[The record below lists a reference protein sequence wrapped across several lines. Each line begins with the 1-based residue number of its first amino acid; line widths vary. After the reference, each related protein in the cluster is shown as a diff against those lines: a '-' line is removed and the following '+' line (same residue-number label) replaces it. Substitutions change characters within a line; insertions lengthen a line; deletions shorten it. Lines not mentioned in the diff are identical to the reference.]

1 MGRARLTRID
11 AVREMA
17 AAVDA
22 FRNEA
27 IAALEGLDMDI
38 RRALE
43 WIHGDRREHWDH
55 EVRRGWDR
63 ITQARI
69 QLQQART
76 VRRVGDHEPACP
88 DEKKALDRAKRRLE
102 TAQAKVEAVRHCA
115 RAIDEAVNE
124 YRGAKTPLAS
134 WLESEA
140 FKAIAALRRMMDH
153 LDSYVAMQAPSAA
166 ATSPPLPPGEGR
178 REGKDAVDTIVPEV
192 ASTQY
197 AVPSF
202 QEQQPSTVEQSQTV
216 EQVAAAPGTVHCV
229 LSTGDRTSGTDEPP
243 QSEQPATASK
253 PSGGP
258 A

>member
-63 ITQARI
+63 ITQARL

-102 TAQAKVEAVRHCA
+102 TAQQKVEAVRHSA
-115 RAIDEAVNE
+115 RAIDEAVDD

-140 FKAIAALRRMMDH
+140 LKAIAALRRMMDN
-153 LDSYVAMQAPSAA
+153 LDTYVAMQAPSSAA
-166 ATSPPLPPGEGR
+166 INTPLAP
-178 REGKDAVDTIVPEV
+178 REDLSKGMTTPDVRVADA

-197 AVPSF
+197 PVLSSPEQESQAIENPPVPST
-202 QEQQPSTVEQSQTV
+202 ECSVPD
-216 EQVAAAPGTVHCV
+216 
-229 LSTGDRTSGTDEPP
+229 TGANAE
-243 QSEQPATASK
+243 
-253 PSGGP
+253 GGP

>member
-11 AVREMA
+11 AVEEMV

-27 IAALEGLDMDI
+27 IAVLEGLDMDV

-43 WIHGDRREHWDH
+43 WIHDDRRVHWDH

-76 VRRVGDHEPACP
+76 MRRVGDRDPDCP

-102 TAQAKVEAVRHCA
+102 TAQQKVEAVRSSA
-115 RAIDEAVNE
+115 REIDQAVND

-134 WLESEA
+134 WLESDSL
-140 FKAIAALRRMMDH
+140 KAIAALRRMMEN
-153 LDSYVAMQAPSAA
+153 LETYVAMQAPSGTAIGPP
-166 ATSPPLPPGEGR
+166 SPSVE
-178 REGKDAVDTIVPEV
+178 A

-197 AVPSF
+197 SVPSASERRL
-202 QEQQPSTVEQSQTV
+202 QADKQATDE
-216 EQVAAAPGTVHCV
+216 PGTVYSV
-229 LSTGDRTSGTDEPP
+229 PSTWHARTGTR
-243 QSEQPATASK
+243 
-253 PSGGP
+253 
-258 A
+258 

>member
-43 WIHGDRREHWDH
+43 WIHGDRREHWNG

-102 TAQAKVEAVRHCA
+102 TAQAKVEAVRQLCP
-115 RAIDEAVNE
+115 RDR
-124 YRGAKTPLAS
+124 RGRERLSRRKDAAGKLAG
-134 WLESEA
+134 
-140 FKAIAALRRMMDH
+140 IGGPQGDRR
-153 LDSYVAMQAPSAA
+153 AA
-166 ATSPPLPPGEGR
+166 ADDGQSGYLCGHAGAQRRGGERPAAAGR
-178 REGKDAVDTIVPEV
+178 RASYEYSVL
-192 ASTQY
+192 STQY
-197 AVPSF
+197 ARGAIANRCEHGA
-202 QEQQPSTVEQSQTV
+202 QY
-216 EQVAAAPGTVHCV
+216 
-229 LSTGDRTSGTDEPP
+229 
-243 QSEQPATASK
+243 
-253 PSGGP
+253 
-258 A
+258 

>member
-1 MGRARLTRID
+1 
-11 AVREMA
+11 MA

-22 FRNEA
+22 FRAEA
-27 IAALEGLDMDI
+27 IATLEGLDMDL

-43 WIHGDRREHWDH
+43 WIHVDRSEHWNG

-102 TAQAKVEAVRHCA
+102 TAQQKVEAVRRCA
-115 RAIDEAVNE
+115 RVIDEAVNDF
-124 YRGAKTPLAS
+124 RGARMPLSA

-140 FKAIAALRRMMDH
+140 PKAIASLHRMMDN
-153 LDSYVAMQAPSAA
+153 LETYVALQAPSGAA
-166 ATSPPLPPGEGR
+166 PMGGPGMATAAGGRETKTDASQRPSNLP
-178 REGKDAVDTIVPEV
+178 
-192 ASTQY
+192 STQY
-197 AVPSF
+197 SA
-202 QEQQPSTVEQSQTV
+202 PSTEEMALDVDKPTP
-216 EQVAAAPGTVHCV
+216 AALAPCPSPDGK
-229 LSTGDRTSGTDEPP
+229 
-243 QSEQPATASK
+243 SESE
-253 PSGGP
+253 GGP